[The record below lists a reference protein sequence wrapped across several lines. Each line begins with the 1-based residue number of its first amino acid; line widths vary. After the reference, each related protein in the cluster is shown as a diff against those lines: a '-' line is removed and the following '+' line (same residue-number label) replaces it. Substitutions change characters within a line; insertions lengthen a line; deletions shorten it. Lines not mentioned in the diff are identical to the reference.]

1 MSNNQSNKERTNDRV
16 RAHIKEIA
24 SRMGIRYLFAS
35 MYEAN
40 LLIGEGDF
48 PVLIDVHP
56 VSGSVSVQLGLV
68 KDAPNCLLFF
78 CDKTSLDYEAER
90 EQPTIAR
97 MKQLAFL
104 FMAEANRSGFFEPIA
119 EATYEIMYDRMDV
132 AVSGIALSLTLK
144 DAIGE
149 CV

>member
-1 MSNNQSNKERTNDRV
+1 MSNNQSNKERANDRV
-16 RAHIKEIA
+16 REHIKEIA

-48 PVLIDVHP
+48 PVLIDVLP

-104 FMAEANRSGFFEPIA
+104 FIAEANRSGFFEPIE
-119 EATYEIMYDRMDV
+119 EATYDIMYDRMDV
-132 AVSGIALSLTLK
+132 AVSGVALSLTLK

>member
-1 MSNNQSNKERTNDRV
+1 MSNNQSNKERANDRV
-16 RAHIKEIA
+16 RAHIKKIA

-48 PVLIDVHP
+48 PVLIDVLP

-90 EQPTIAR
+90 EQPTVAR

>member
-48 PVLIDVHP
+48 PVLIDVLP

-90 EQPTIAR
+90 EQPTVAR

>member
-1 MSNNQSNKERTNDRV
+1 MSNNQSNKERANDRV

-48 PVLIDVHP
+48 PVLIDVLP

-90 EQPTIAR
+90 EQPTVAR

>member
-1 MSNNQSNKERTNDRV
+1 
-16 RAHIKEIA
+16 
-24 SRMGIRYLFAS
+24 MGIRYLFAS

-48 PVLIDVHP
+48 PVLIDVLP

-90 EQPTIAR
+90 EQPTVAR

>member
-40 LLIGEGDF
+40 LLIGDGDF
-48 PVLIDVHP
+48 PVLIDVLP
-56 VSGSVSVQLGLV
+56 VSGSVSVQLGLY

-104 FMAEANRSGFFEPIA
+104 FIAEANRSGFFEPI
-119 EATYEIMYDRMDV
+119 EGATYEIMYDRMDV

>member
-40 LLIGEGDF
+40 LLIGEGEF
-48 PVLIDVHP
+48 PVLIDVLP